1 MRITLFYAT
10 KSDLQSCALESEAS
24 FNSFKEFCDWFYG
37 NVEFSADLDIYDGH
51 PCALQICCGNY
62 VFEKAFDSDITWDE
76 LRAMLFEMEQFFI
89 N

>member
-1 MRITLFYAT
+1 MKITLFYVT
-10 KSDLQSCALESEAS
+10 KSDLQSGALESEIS
-24 FNSFKEFCDWFYG
+24 FESFSEFREWFHD
-37 NVEFSADLDIYDGH
+37 NVEFSADLDTYDGH
-51 PCALQICCGNY
+51 PCDLQIQCGNY

>member
-1 MRITLFYAT
+1 MRITLFYVT
-10 KSDLQSCALESEAS
+10 KSDLQSCALESEINFES
-24 FNSFKEFCDWFYG
+24 FSEFRELFQG
-37 NVEFSADLDIYDGH
+37 NIECSTDLDVYDGH
-51 PCALQICCGNY
+51 PCDLQIQCGNY